1 MLRSS
6 TIIFLQIDFS
16 FRVSVQG
23 PLFTFN
29 TKIKR
34 YRRHWALPNIPYSCV
49 SMVIYYIFRKV
60 IHTRNKFGYKWIEM
74 IDNFL
79 HLRNR
84 LLNGVFMK
92 DIHPTVTYQS
102 REKKVHNSDTNVK
115 LSKADQSI
123 VPLQCVIG

>member
-1 MLRSS
+1 
-6 TIIFLQIDFS
+6 
-16 FRVSVQG
+16 
-23 PLFTFN
+23 
-29 TKIKR
+29 
-34 YRRHWALPNIPYSCV
+34 
-49 SMVIYYIFRKV
+49 
-60 IHTRNKFGYKWIEM
+60 M

-92 DIHPTVTYQS
+92 DIHPTVTYES

-115 LSKADQSI
+115 LSKADQST